1 MFSNLM
7 SFTCL
12 MRDDAVFESSSNVL
26 STASCNSFSIALFNA
41 ETTSFTFAPFSFAAL
56 ILSSYDFLMVFN
68 CFARPSSIIV
78 SSALYSSLSAVRS
91 FLLFSSFNCF
101 ASSAACLFFAAIS
114 SLCLFL
120 ASRSLRSN
128 ASFIC
133 FISFLVFPCAAKASL
148 LSCLRP
154 SISLSNGS
162 GNESIQNLF
171 IVDA

>member
-1 MFSNLM
+1 M
-7 SFTCL
+7 SWTCL

-91 FLLFSSFNCF
+91 FRLFSSFSLF
-101 ASSAACLFFAAIS
+101 AFSAACLFLAAIS
-114 SLCLFL
+114 SLYLLFSS
-120 ASRSLRSN
+120 AKRR
-128 ASFIC
+128 FR
-133 FISFLVFPCAAKASL
+133 FLFTLTIHSVFPVYFTTSSL
-148 LSCLRP
+148 KSWLIC
-154 SISLSNGS
+154 SIAL
-162 GNESIQNLF
+162 
-171 IVDA
+171 